1 MSLLLDHGHPNA
13 LRYPVS
19 MVFAEA
25 GYVVKRINAQMAA
38 QTSLLQMALSTI
50 PNESVKPAATQK
62 AAKELM
68 KHLKGMIDG
77 E

>member
-1 MSLLLDHGHPNA
+1 MVDHGHPDA
-13 LRYPVS
+13 LSYPIWK
-19 MVFAEA
+19 VFEEA
-25 GYVVKRINAQMAA
+25 SFVVKRINAHMAM

-50 PNESVKPAATQK
+50 PNMSVKDSARKTAAR
-62 AAKELM
+62 ELS